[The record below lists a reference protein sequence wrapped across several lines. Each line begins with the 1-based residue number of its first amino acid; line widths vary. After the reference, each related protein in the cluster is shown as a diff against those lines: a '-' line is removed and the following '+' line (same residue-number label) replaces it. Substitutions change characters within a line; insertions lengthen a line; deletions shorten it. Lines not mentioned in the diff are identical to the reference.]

1 MTFCLTST
9 SLKLKHVTPNAWL
22 TPAAVSGNQPRP
34 RRQYLRARLQADAS
48 GQLQVHLHPRQ
59 GSAMLSSACWSDGL
73 AVIEI
78 GQTLQAG
85 EAVSY
90 LSFAELLQ

>member
-1 MTFCLTST
+1 MPKALP
-9 SLKLKHVTPNAWL
+9 L
-22 TPAAVSGNQPRP
+22 PAAFSWDKPRP
-34 RRQYLRARLQADAS
+34 RRQYLRARLQADAK

-78 GQTLQAG
+78 GETLRVGQP
-85 EAVSY
+85 VNY
-90 LSFAELLQ
+90 LSFAELLH

>member
-1 MTFCLTST
+1 VLPQALQLTAGFDWP
-9 SLKLKHVTPNAWL
+9 KA
-22 TPAAVSGNQPRP
+22 RP
-34 RRQYLRARLQADAS
+34 RRQYLRARLEANSA
-48 GQLQVHLHPRQ
+48 GQLEVQLHPQQ

-85 EAVSY
+85 ETVSY
-90 LSFAELLQ
+90 LSFAELLH

>member
-1 MTFCLTST
+1 
-9 SLKLKHVTPNAWL
+9 
-22 TPAAVSGNQPRP
+22 
-34 RRQYLRARLQADAS
+34 LQADAS